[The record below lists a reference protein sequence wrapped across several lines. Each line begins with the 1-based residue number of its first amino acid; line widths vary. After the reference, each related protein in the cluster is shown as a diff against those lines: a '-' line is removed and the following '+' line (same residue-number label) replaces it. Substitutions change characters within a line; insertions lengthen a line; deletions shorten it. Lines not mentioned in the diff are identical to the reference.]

1 MEKFK
6 RAKNLY
12 NALKEDEESIFFS
25 SKKITKQLIKKA
37 KKSRYEKDNIF
48 LSLYNNIEDV
58 NLQEE
63 EVVIPTFVPFFD
75 KKKDVDRSALYSF
88 SKPFELLH
96 ADIADIRFFAKS
108 AADPHYCLL
117 FVDLFTQKIYTYP
130 MKKKTFAKK
139 ENGVIL

>member
-25 SKKITKQLIKKA
+25 SEKITKQLIKKA
-37 KKSRYEKDNIF
+37 KKSKYEKDKVF

-63 EVVIPTFVPFFD
+63 EVLIPTFVPFVD
-75 KKKDVDRSALYSF
+75 KKKILTDQHYIVLVN
-88 SKPFELLH
+88 LLN
-96 ADIADIRFFAKS
+96 F
-108 AADPHYCLL
+108 YMQTLL
-117 FVDLFTQKIYTYP
+117 T
-130 MKKKTFAKK
+130 
-139 ENGVIL
+139 

>member
-6 RAKNLY
+6 RAKNLC

-25 SKKITKQLIKKA
+25 NEKITKQLIKKE
-37 KKSRYEKDNIF
+37 KKSRYEKDKVF

-63 EVVIPTFVPFFD
+63 EVVIPAFVPFVD
-75 KKKDVDRSALYSF
+75 KKKDIDRLTLYSF
-88 SKPFELLH
+88 SKPFYLLH

-108 AADPHYCLL
+108 AADPHYHLL
-117 FVDLFTQKIYTYP
+117 FVDLFTQKY
-130 MKKKTFAKK
+130 
-139 ENGVIL
+139 ILIQ